1 LAGSVYPV
9 PFTDITLLISFG
21 RPLRVGSLAHFLDEV
36 EIQVMKDIARYGA
49 KSRIPSG
56 GFDRNTDGFAFSV
69 YSPSELPSQ
78 LHVTRDVLKDVVD
91 GVGGIVVGDRRF
103 NEVFFVIQTG
113 PDDVF
118 RGYGHFVAQRQGA
131 NS

>member
-1 LAGSVYPV
+1 
-9 PFTDITLLISFG
+9 
-21 RPLRVGSLAHFLDEV
+21 
-36 EIQVMKDIARYGA
+36 MKDIARYGA

-103 NEVFFVIQTG
+103 NECSLSSRPGRTMSFEDMDTSWH
-113 PDDVF
+113 
-118 RGYGHFVAQRQGA
+118 RGKGQILEIYVARSLLYASLGQCAAAGDRFSRRNTMKSIRVMPGV
-131 NS
+131 